1 MILKVLMCAC
11 YKEEFQ
17 AESHTYVKK
26 LIHFHCKCKEK
37 HFCHVLF
44 CNEHSFGADFAA
56 STEENKKCSCKNGL
70 SHEVCC
76 FRLTVRYLLNFK
88 CFKICMEEVPDNFID
103 RVISMNQYF
112 KKINCEP
119 FFKHKRL
126 IWLRYALIIL
136 TRKRFLPKLITNIRF
151 RSKKII

>member
-1 MILKVLMCAC
+1 MCAC

-37 HFCHVLF
+37 HFYHVLF

-56 STEENKKCSCKNGL
+56 SIEENKKCSCKSGL

-88 CFKICMEEVPDNFID
+88 CFKICMEEVPENFID

-112 KKINCEP
+112 KKIKCEP
-119 FFKHKRL
+119 FFTHN
-126 IWLRYALIIL
+126 
-136 TRKRFLPKLITNIRF
+136 RKTNMVVICLDNPNEEKVPTKTDYKF
-151 RSKKII
+151 SVQI

>member
-1 MILKVLMCAC
+1 MCAC

-88 CFKICMEEVPDNFID
+88 CFKICMEEVPENFVD

-112 KKINCEP
+112 KKIKCEP
-119 FFKHKRL
+119 FFTHN
-126 IWLRYALIIL
+126 
-136 TRKRFLPKLITNIRF
+136 RKTNMVVICLDNPNEEKVPTKTDYKY
-151 RSKKII
+151 SVQI

>member
-103 RVISMNQYF
+103 RVISTNQYF

-119 FFKHKRL
+119 FF
-126 IWLRYALIIL
+126 
-136 TRKRFLPKLITNIRF
+136 
-151 RSKKII
+151 